1 MFDAANCTSTEDA
14 DGVLSIWMPTKVN
27 WSWDDE
33 GSAEAIIT
41 VEDDLGVAVNQWA
54 TTEMELVVE
63 NDIQLDG
70 LRVWEETGRQLFP
83 MDWVRGG
90 FNLSFSGS
98 MHFQDSQL
106 MPPAGSFSLR
116 VIGQNVTYDGDPMG
130 EPVTLYEEI
139 NPAFGAYNMT
149 FTSPIESQPG
159 GMIFYVQ
166 AVNLENGSTYT
177 NPDYNS
183 IRLILDGNS
192 PLVLSATPMDDEER
206 HAGASGVGQAVSIVV
221 QDSVD
226 PPRQLNLHYWVG
238 CKASEAIGCTD
249 YNFDGLPNE
258 DEYELVTLSSPET
271 RAGGL
276 NIFEGLIDDS
286 MLLHKQRVSFY
297 VSGQDE
303 QDNEIAMGKGPVC
316 PISSITCGDRPGEVL
331 PDWDADL
338 VTYHIRQEFEP
349 EVDLGNSSILGHDD
363 YEPLHPGVPYT
374 AQIKLSDINGWQD
387 IQYVQVALGGDFDD
401 DESSLFIS
409 LAEGVDGLPKAVMA
423 TGSDNIAV
431 SNLYSTVSLEDGS
444 DSVIIIQARFQ
455 LTWMFPEAYDTDGE
469 SHFLPRIKV
478 TDMPCNDN
486 EIVPCFEVEEGL
498 GDDWWSLDNDFRF
511 DTESGKIR
519 AIELRNSENHYN
531 PENFETIIGAGQALR
546 VSGRVLF
553 AEDETPAPPG
563 TFDVVFGDFENNW
576 RTSTR
581 EDGEFSLDLL
591 VPPVRSGRLDLRLS
605 MDDMPGLALDETA
618 FSPRVR
624 LAVDNARPTI
634 DSISLNGVPQ
644 GSPISIGDASN
655 LEVILITNDENGF
668 DINEA
673 AVLHYRVK
681 AGEAE
686 ISRGSVLLPDIT
698 PFGQQFFW
706 SGSLDLTDSGATTLL
721 PSYAVDVWVSG
732 SDEAGN
738 PYDTLSNSMAEP
750 FASWPLA
757 LVGPRIDLQDES
769 TTLQWDVPS
778 PYVGDTAMMVVQTTN
793 LGGNGDVSFAL
804 QELVDG
810 GFWSTVSMAEVEAT
824 AGNPV
829 SVSLPVVAEASAGSS
844 LDYRVIVLVDD
855 VEMDRHTVDSLLIK
869 EETVRDGEALTQQL
883 SADVFSV
890 SLFVIALASV
900 SFGLYAMV
908 LRRRMLAPESEEEM
922 ADQTEVV
929 AEEMKAAKTVPQLA
943 QPPAPTSPIPPPP
956 TGPDRSRPAP
966 VPPSGL
972 PEGWSQ
978 EQWNSYGWQY
988 IDALSN
994 K

>member
-1 MFDAANCTSTEDA
+1 DEAST
-14 DGVLSIWMPTKVN
+14 
-27 WSWDDE
+27 
-33 GSAEAIIT
+33 EAIIS
-41 VEDDLGVAVNQWA
+41 VEDDLGVAVDQWT

-90 FNLSFSGS
+90 FNMSFSGS
-98 MHFQDSQL
+98 IHFQDSQL

-116 VIGQNVTYDGDPMG
+116 VVGQNVTFDGDPMG
-130 EPVTLYEEI
+130 EPMILYEEA

-149 FTSPIESQPG
+149 FTSPIESAPG

-166 AVNLENGSTYT
+166 AVDLENGSTFT
-177 NPDYNS
+177 NPNYNS

-192 PLVLSATPMDDEER
+192 PLVLSATPMDGEER
-206 HAGASGVGQAVSIVV
+206 HAGAAGVGQAVSIVV

-258 DEYELVTLSSPET
+258 DEYEVKTLSSPET

-297 VSGQDE
+297 VSGEDE
-303 QDNEIAMGKGPVC
+303 QNNEIAMGRGPVC
-316 PISSITCGDRPGEVL
+316 PASSITCGYRPGEVL

-338 VTYHIRQEFEP
+338 VTYYIRQEFEP

-374 AQIKLSDINGWQD
+374 AQIKLVDINGWQD

-401 DESSLFIS
+401 DDSSMFIS
-409 LAEGVDGLPKAVMA
+409 LAEGADGHPVAVM
-423 TGSDNIAV
+423 TSGSDNIAV
-431 SNLYSTVSLEDGS
+431 SNLYSTVSLEEGNE
-444 DSVIIIQARFQ
+444 SVVIIQARFQ

-469 SHFLPRIKV
+469 SHFLPKVRV

-486 EIVPCFEVEEGL
+486 EITPCFEVEEGL

-511 DTESGKIR
+511 DTQPGKIR

-531 PENFETIIGAGQALR
+531 EENFETIIGAGQALR

-553 AEDETPAPPG
+553 SEDETPAPAG
-563 TFDVVFGDFENNW
+563 AFDVGFGDFENNW

-581 EDGEFSLDLL
+581 DDGEFSLDLL
-591 VPPVRSGRLDLRLS
+591 VPAVRSGRLDLRLS

-624 LAVDNARPTI
+624 LAVDSTRPTI
-634 DSISLNGVPQ
+634 DSITLNGVGE
-644 GSPISIGDASN
+644 GSPLSIGDANN
-655 LEVILITNDENGF
+655 LEVVLITNDENGF
-668 DINEA
+668 DTTEA

-686 ISRGSVLLPDIT
+686 ISRGSVLLPDT
-698 PFGQQFFW
+698 MPFGQQFYW
-706 SGSLDLTDSGATTLL
+706 SGYLDLTDSGATTLL
-721 PSYAVDVWVSG
+721 PSYTVDVWISG

-738 PYDTLSNSMAEP
+738 PYDTISNAMDDP
-750 FASWPLA
+750 FASWPMA
-757 LVGPRIDLQDES
+757 LVGPRIDLQDEA

-778 PYVGDTAMMVVQTTN
+778 PFEGETAKMVVNANN
-793 LGGNGDVSFAL
+793 LGGNGNVTFAL

-810 GFWSTVSMAEVEAT
+810 GFWATVSAVEVQAT
-824 AGNPV
+824 TGTSL
-829 SVSLPVVAEASAGSS
+829 SVSLPVVANAPAGSS
-844 LDYRVIVLVDD
+844 IDHRVMVLVDG
-855 VEMDRHTVDSLLIK
+855 VEMDRRSVDSLLVK
-869 EETVRDGEALTQQL
+869 QETIRDGEALSEQL
-883 SADVFSV
+883 STDVFSV
-890 SLFVIALASV
+890 TLFIIALGSV
-900 SFGLYAMV
+900 SFALYAMV
-908 LRRRMLAPESEEEM
+908 LRRRMLAPETEEAL
-922 ADQTEVV
+922 ADQTAVV
-929 AEEMKAAKTVPQLA
+929 TEDMNASKPVPALAAV
-943 QPPAPTSPIPPPP
+943 PPAPVNQPIPPPP
-956 TGPDRSRPAP
+956 VAAPDRTRPAP
-966 VPPSGL
+966 LPPTGL
-972 PEGWSQ
+972 PDGWTQ

-988 IDALSN
+988 IDALTKN
-994 K
+994 

>member
-1 MFDAANCTSTEDA
+1 M
-14 DGVLSIWMPTKVN
+14 
-27 WSWDDE
+27 
-33 GSAEAIIT
+33 
-41 VEDDLGVAVNQWA
+41 
-54 TTEMELVVE
+54 
-63 NDIQLDG
+63 
-70 LRVWEETGRQLFP
+70 
-83 MDWVRGG
+83 
-90 FNLSFSGS
+90 
-98 MHFQDSQL
+98 
-106 MPPAGSFSLR
+106 
-116 VIGQNVTYDGDPMG
+116 
-130 EPVTLYEEI
+130 
-139 NPAFGAYNMT
+139 
-149 FTSPIESQPG
+149 
-159 GMIFYVQ
+159 
-166 AVNLENGSTYT
+166 
-177 NPDYNS
+177 
-183 IRLILDGNS
+183 
-192 PLVLSATPMDDEER
+192 
-206 HAGASGVGQAVSIVV
+206 
-221 QDSVD
+221 
-226 PPRQLNLHYWVG
+226 
-238 CKASEAIGCTD
+238 
-249 YNFDGLPNE
+249 
-258 DEYELVTLSSPET
+258 VTLSSPET

-286 MLLHKQRVSFY
+286 MLLHQQRVSFY
-297 VSGQDE
+297 VSGEDE

-316 PISSITCGDRPGEVL
+316 PVSSITCGDRPGEVL

-409 LAEGVDGLPKAVMA
+409 LAEGDDGLPKAVMA
-423 TGSDNIAV
+423 SGSDNIAV

-469 SHFLPRIKV
+469 SHFLPKIKV

-778 PYVGDTAMMVVQTTN
+778 PYVGDTAKMVVQTTN

-810 GFWSTVSMAEVEAT
+810 GFWSTVTMVEVQAT

-844 LDYRVIVLVDD
+844 IDYRVIVLVDD

-988 IDALSN
+988 IDALS
-994 K
+994 KK

>member
-1 MFDAANCTSTEDA
+1 
-14 DGVLSIWMPTKVN
+14 L
-27 WSWDDE
+27 
-33 GSAEAIIT
+33 IT
-41 VEDDLGVAVNQWA
+41 LA
-54 TTEMELVVE
+54 
-63 NDIQLDG
+63 
-70 LRVWEETGRQLFP
+70 
-83 MDWVRGG
+83 
-90 FNLSFSGS
+90 
-98 MHFQDSQL
+98 
-106 MPPAGSFSLR
+106 
-116 VIGQNVTYDGDPMG
+116 
-130 EPVTLYEEI
+130 
-139 NPAFGAYNMT
+139 
-149 FTSPIESQPG
+149 
-159 GMIFYVQ
+159 
-166 AVNLENGSTYT
+166 
-177 NPDYNS
+177 
-183 IRLILDGNS
+183 
-192 PLVLSATPMDDEER
+192 
-206 HAGASGVGQAVSIVV
+206 
-221 QDSVD
+221 
-226 PPRQLNLHYWVG
+226 
-238 CKASEAIGCTD
+238 
-249 YNFDGLPNE
+249 
-258 DEYELVTLSSPET
+258 SPET
-271 RAGGL
+271 RPGGL

-297 VSGQDE
+297 VSGEDE

-316 PISSITCGDRPGEVL
+316 PVSSITCGNRPGEVL

-374 AQIKLSDINGWQD
+374 AQIKLSDTNGWQD
-387 IQYVQVALGGDFDD
+387 IQYVQVALAGDFDD
-401 DESSLFIS
+401 DESSLFIT
-409 LAEGVDGLPKAVMA
+409 LAEGEDGLPKAVMSS
-423 TGSDNIAV
+423 GSDNIAV
-431 SNLYSTVSLEDGS
+431 SNLYSTVSLEEDNE
-444 DSVIIIQARFQ
+444 SVIIIQARFQ
-455 LTWMFPEAYDTDGE
+455 LTWMFPEIYDTDGE

-478 TDMPCNDN
+478 TDMPCNEN
-486 EIVPCFEVEEGL
+486 EVVPCFEVEEGL

-563 TFDVVFGDFENNW
+563 SFDVVFGDFENNW

-591 VPPVRSGRLDLRLS
+591 VPSVRSGRLDLRLS

-668 DINEA
+668 DIDEA

-757 LVGPRIDLQDES
+757 LVGPRIDLQDEA

-778 PYVGDTAMMVVQTTN
+778 PYEGDTAKMVVKATN

-810 GFWSTVSMAEVEAT
+810 GFWSTVSMVEMEAT
-824 AGNPV
+824 AGNPLT
-829 SVSLPVVAEASAGSS
+829 VSLPVVAEASAGSS
-844 LDYRVIVLVDD
+844 IEFRVIVLVDD

-890 SLFVIALASV
+890 SLFIIALASV
-900 SFGLYAMV
+900 SFGMYAMV
-908 LRRRMLAPESEEEM
+908 LRRRMLAPESEEEL
-922 ADQTEVV
+922 ADQTQVV
-929 AEEMKAAKTVPQLA
+929 AEEMNSAKAVPQLA
-943 QPPAPTSPIPPPP
+943 QPPAPASPIPPPP
-956 TGPDRSRPAP
+956 SGPDRSKPAP
-966 VPPSGL
+966 IPPSGL
-972 PEGWSQ
+972 PDGWTQ

-988 IDALSN
+988 IDALS
-994 K
+994 KK

>member
-1 MFDAANCTSTEDA
+1 M
-14 DGVLSIWMPTKVN
+14 
-27 WSWDDE
+27 
-33 GSAEAIIT
+33 
-41 VEDDLGVAVNQWA
+41 
-54 TTEMELVVE
+54 
-63 NDIQLDG
+63 
-70 LRVWEETGRQLFP
+70 
-83 MDWVRGG
+83 
-90 FNLSFSGS
+90 
-98 MHFQDSQL
+98 
-106 MPPAGSFSLR
+106 
-116 VIGQNVTYDGDPMG
+116 
-130 EPVTLYEEI
+130 
-139 NPAFGAYNMT
+139 
-149 FTSPIESQPG
+149 
-159 GMIFYVQ
+159 
-166 AVNLENGSTYT
+166 
-177 NPDYNS
+177 
-183 IRLILDGNS
+183 
-192 PLVLSATPMDDEER
+192 
-206 HAGASGVGQAVSIVV
+206 
-221 QDSVD
+221 
-226 PPRQLNLHYWVG
+226 
-238 CKASEAIGCTD
+238 
-249 YNFDGLPNE
+249 
-258 DEYELVTLSSPET
+258 
-271 RAGGL
+271 
-276 NIFEGLIDDS
+276 
-286 MLLHKQRVSFY
+286 
-297 VSGQDE
+297 
-303 QDNEIAMGKGPVC
+303 
-316 PISSITCGDRPGEVL
+316 
-331 PDWDADL
+331 
-338 VTYHIRQEFEP
+338 TYHIRQEFEP

-444 DSVIIIQARFQ
+444 ESAIIIQARFQ